1 MKFLKTLCVIFALM
15 FGILPLSL
23 CASSPLEKT
32 ISNIEHGDYMLNIYQ
47 INTKDGVREHLGKYI
62 SGLAEHNVDVIGI
75 TVTDFTSAENG
86 VSDGSFSFFAELSYR
101 NTRKTTKTIIGTIS
115 RVSIAISASTLQSS
129 IFAGEELTLNADV
142 SNYDGGKIRWY
153 ESSNPNKNG
162 KMISET
168 KATHITVSPNVGTK
182 YYYCIYKGSVSNTVA
197 VKVTEAFVPIS
208 DITLPSI
215 SLVCNKSTPLSAE
228 IYPENATKTDIVWEV
243 AEGDATVTADRIT
256 VRKSGIIT
264 VKATVMGGGE
274 KGVDYEKFF
283 EFYAEEGSPEYKEI
297 KWSVLPPV
305 DGILQMNFTAGEK
318 KDVQITSV
326 SDLTANKMIASANA
340 HSNME
345 IIAGVYVVCDDVNA
359 LNEVTMQLASDYA
372 DKEVH
377 VISSDNDGNISHEN
391 LTISESGEITLPKH
405 KSTYV
410 VTSERTSR
418 VNLSFLVLLL
428 PLIPLILI
436 PIFFRI
442 GKNDEQIQNKK

>member
-1 MKFLKTLCVIFALM
+1 MKFLKTLCIIFAFL
-15 FGILPLSL
+15 FGILPLSSY
-23 CASSPLEKT
+23 ASTPLEKT

-47 INTKDGVREHLGKYI
+47 INTKDGVYEHLGKYI
-62 SGLAEHNVDVIGI
+62 NGLTEHNVEVIGI

-86 VSDGSFSFFAELSYR
+86 VADGSFSFFAELSYR
-101 NTRKTTKTIIGTIS
+101 NTRKTTKTVSGTIN
-115 RVSIAISASTLQSS
+115 RFPTAISASTLQSS
-129 IFAGEELTLNADV
+129 IFAGDELTLNADI

-168 KATHITVSPNVGTK
+168 KTTHITVSPDVGAK
-182 YYYCIYKGSVSNTVA
+182 YYYCIYKGSVSNTVS

-208 DITLPSI
+208 DITLPSL
-215 SLVCNKSTPLSAE
+215 SLTCNKSTPLLAE
-228 IYPENATKTDIVWEV
+228 IYPENATKTDIIWKV
-243 AEGDATVTADRIT
+243 ADGDATIIANKIT

-264 VKATVMGGGE
+264 VKATVAGGGE
-274 KGVDYEKFF
+274 KGADYEKFF
-283 EFYAEEGSPEYKEI
+283 EFYAEEGTPEYKEI

-326 SDLTANKMIASANA
+326 SDLTANKMIASSDA

-345 IIAGVYVVCDDVNA
+345 IIAGVYIVCDDINA
-359 LNEVTMQLASDYA
+359 LNEVSVQLASDYA
-372 DKEVH
+372 NKEVH
-377 VISSDNDGNISHEN
+377 VISSDDNGNVSHEN
-391 LTISESGEITLPKH
+391 LIISETGEIILPKH

-410 VTSERTSR
+410 VTSEKTSMA
-418 VNLSFLVLLL
+418 NLSFLVLLL
-428 PLIPLILI
+428 PLIPLILV

-442 GKNDEQIQNKK
+442 GKDKEQPQNKK